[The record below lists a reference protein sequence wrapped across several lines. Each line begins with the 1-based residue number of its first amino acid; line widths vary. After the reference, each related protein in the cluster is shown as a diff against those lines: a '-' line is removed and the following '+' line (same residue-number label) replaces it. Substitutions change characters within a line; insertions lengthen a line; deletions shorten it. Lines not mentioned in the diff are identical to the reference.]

1 MESQK
6 FDGLDQ
12 RKYFR
17 VKYPPNDRPI
27 LRVGTHSYEVL
38 DISERGLKFASDQ
51 EAKFAEW
58 VRGTLIFSDRESLVV
73 EGRIIW
79 KKEAQIGLK
88 LATPISYIRILKEQ
102 RSLIEIT

>member
-17 VKYPPNDRPI
+17 VKYPPTERPI
-27 LRVGTHSYEVL
+27 LRIGTHSFEVL
-38 DISERGLKFASDQ
+38 DISERGLKFVSDQ
-51 EAKFAEW
+51 EIKFAEW
-58 VRGTLIFSDRESLVV
+58 VRGTLIFSDRASLVV

-79 KKEAQIGLK
+79 KRETQIGLK
-88 LATPISYIRILKEQ
+88 LATPISYPRILKEQ
-102 RSLIEIT
+102 RSLVEIT